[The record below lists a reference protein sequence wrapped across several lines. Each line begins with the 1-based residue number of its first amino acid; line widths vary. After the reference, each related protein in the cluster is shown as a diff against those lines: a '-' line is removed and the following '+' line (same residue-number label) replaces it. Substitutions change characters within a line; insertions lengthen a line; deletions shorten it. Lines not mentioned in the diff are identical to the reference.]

1 MTEASLSNIE
11 IRVNSH
17 VIFFDNKYKQK
28 VDDALKRI
36 KNELVEELNK
46 LGVVEDK

>member
-1 MTEASLSNIE
+1 MNYAELQVANDL
-11 IRVNSH
+11 V
-17 VIFFDNKYKQK
+17 KK
-28 VDDALKRI
+28 I